1 MDQAE
6 LNEKL
11 PAQSLPLQISIPLNW
26 IVPESIDTKHATNL
40 VIQQRGSEF
49 ILFFFELQPPL
60 INGTPE
66 EQAQEYQKL
75 KSMDAVCV
83 SRIVVSIES
92 MQEMLQGM
100 IGSINQFQEMV
111 KRIREQSNDADTK

>member
-1 MDQAE
+1 MDQTE
-6 LNEKL
+6 VNEKL

-26 IVPESIDTKHATNL
+26 IVPESLDTTHATNL
-40 VIQQRGSEF
+40 VIQQRGTEF
-49 ILFFFELQPPL
+49 TLLFFEARPPL
-60 INGTPE
+60 FTGTPE
-66 EQAQEYQKL
+66 EQAQKYQNL

-83 SRIVVSIES
+83 SRIVVSIEN

-111 KRIREQSNDADTK
+111 KRMQEQNNDADTK